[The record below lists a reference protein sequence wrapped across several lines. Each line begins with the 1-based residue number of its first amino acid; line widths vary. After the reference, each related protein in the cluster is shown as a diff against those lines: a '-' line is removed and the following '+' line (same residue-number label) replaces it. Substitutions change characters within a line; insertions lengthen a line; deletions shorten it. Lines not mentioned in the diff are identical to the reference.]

1 MRVCV
6 VFDCLFPWT
15 IGGAERQYRR
25 LSEELVAA
33 GHEVTY
39 LTRRQWDPAEPPVI
53 EGVRV
58 VAVSGTDELYDASGA
73 RRIAPALKF
82 AAGVFRHLVRNRR
95 SYDAVHVCMTP
106 VFSVLTARLAVLGS
120 GRPMGVDWL
129 EVWSAA
135 YWRSYLG
142 GVTGRVG
149 AHVQRLAIAATPL
162 AFVYSQLSARN
173 LRATGFRGRLVV
185 CPGLIDTIAAT
196 PTDHVPGPPRVL
208 YVGRHIPEKRAASIP
223 AAVAVARRT
232 IPDLVAVV
240 LGDGPARPDL
250 DAEVARLGLADVVS
264 TPGFVD
270 QDVLHRLLA
279 SSACLVLPSSREGFG
294 LVVVE
299 ANANGTPAVVVA
311 GPDDTDNAAAEL
323 VEQGVNG
330 FVATSTEPEVLG
342 AAIVAAVSGG
352 DALRARTLDW
362 FERNRSTRSMSA
374 SFALIQQAY
383 GLDRSTP

>member
-25 LSEELVAA
+25 LSEALVAA

-39 LTRRQWDPAEPPVI
+39 LTRRQWDDADPPVI
-53 EGVRV
+53 DGVRV
-58 VAVSGTDELYDASGA
+58 VAVSGADELYDASGA
-73 RRIAPALKF
+73 RRIGPALKF
-82 AAGVFRHLVRNRR
+82 ATGVLRHLIRHRT

-106 VFSVLTARLAVLGS
+106 VFSVLAARLALLGS

-142 GVTGRVG
+142 GFTGRVG
-149 AHVQRLAIAATPL
+149 AWVQRLAIAATPL
-162 AFVYSQLSARN
+162 AFVYSQLSAGN

-185 CPGLIDTIAAT
+185 CPGLIDEIEAT
-196 PTDHVPGPPRVL
+196 PTAHVGGPPRVL
-208 YVGRHIPEKRAASIP
+208 YVGRHIPEKRAAAIP
-223 AAVAVARRT
+223 AALAVARQT
-232 IPDLVAVV
+232 IPDLVAVI
-240 LGDGPARPDL
+240 LGDGPARPAL
-250 DAEVARLGLADVVS
+250 DAEIDRLRLADVIE

-270 QDVLHRLLA
+270 QDTLHDLLA
-279 SSACLVLPSSREGFG
+279 TSVALVLPSSREGFG

-311 GPDDTDNAAAEL
+311 GPGDRDNAAAEL
-323 VEQGVNG
+323 VEPGVNG
-330 FVATSTEPEVLG
+330 FIAASSAPDELG
-342 AAIVAAVSGG
+342 AAIVAAVEGG
-352 DALRARTLDW
+352 DDLRASTLKW
-362 FERNRSTRSMSA
+362 FARNRSERSMSA
-374 SFALIQQAY
+374 SFAVIMQTY
-383 GLDRSTP
+383 GLA